1 MQKATKNVDW
11 GLRFFRDVL
20 GLEHLHFGY
29 WRPGA
34 PATLDALREAQDAY
48 MQRLLDA
55 IPEGVVRVLDVGAG
69 TGEIARELTRRGYC
83 VESVSP
89 DGYQEEVFRRKCPFV
104 PFHRK
109 RFEDL
114 DLGRQF
120 DLVLMAES
128 CQYLDL
134 DAAVE
139 NCRRLLRP
147 GGYVLVADYFRREEV
162 PYYRTTH
169 VWDDFARAV
178 ERNGFRTAQEE
189 DVTERTL
196 PTLEVAR
203 DLYGRY
209 ALPSADIV
217 TGYFANRHRFVTGIA
232 RRLFARPLK
241 KLRTYM
247 HEHNRTK
254 LDPEKFRRLVAY
266 KFVLLQNGPARRRR
280 ARCVPSHRRVRPR
293 PLPPRLCA
301 KSAPRGD
308 NAAAWGCNPWTSRR
322 TARTVCTW
330 PPTSRTTS

>member
-1 MQKATKNVDW
+1 LIFGKEGIMQKALRNVDW
-11 GLRFFRDVL
+11 GLRFFREVL
-20 GLEHLHFGY
+20 GLEHLHFGF
-29 WRPGA
+29 WQPGA
-34 PATLDALREAQDAY
+34 PATLDSLRQAQEAY

-55 IPEGVVRVLDVGAG
+55 IPDGVVRVLDVGAG

-114 DLGRQF
+114 DVGRQF
-120 DLVLMAES
+120 DLILMAES

-134 DAAVE
+134 DAAVR
-139 NCRRLLRP
+139 NCRRLLRS
-147 GGYVLVADYFRREEV
+147 GGYVLIADYFRLAEV

-169 VWDDFARAV
+169 IWDDLVHAV
-178 ERNGFRTAQEE
+178 ERHGFRTAQEE

-209 ALPSADIV
+209 ALPSADILA
-217 TGYFANRHRFVTGIA
+217 GYFANRHRVVTGLA
-232 RRLFARPLK
+232 RMLFARPLK
-241 KLRTYM
+241 RLRAYV
-247 HEHNRTK
+247 HEHNRAK
-254 LDPEKFRRLVAY
+254 LDPETFRRHMAY
-266 KFVLLQNGPARRRR
+266 KFLLLQHVPARRARVRR
-280 ARCVPSHRRVRPR
+280 VPGHRRVRPR
-293 PLPPRLCA
+293 AAPARLCA

-308 NAAAWGCNPWTSRR
+308 NTGAWGCSVRERIGAHSTGGR
-322 TARTVCTW
+322 
-330 PPTSRTTS
+330 